1 MCHDFGYD
9 PSYTSK
15 LIKQFSG
22 KTFKHL
28 VNEER
33 MKKAAILLQNHELPI
48 YEIAHQIG
56 INNLTSF
63 YRRFQAYYQCTP
75 QQYRDRYD

>member
-1 MCHDFGYD
+1 
-9 PSYTSK
+9 
-15 LIKQFSG
+15 
-22 KTFKHL
+22 
-28 VNEER
+28 